1 MGRIYLVRHAQ
12 ASLLDDDY
20 DQLSPL
26 GFEQARRLGD
36 GFAARRE
43 RFDVAV
49 CGTLRRQSE
58 TARACLAQ
66 LPSPPTL
73 DVDAAFDEYGHHEL
87 FANAPEELSS
97 HAAVSARVRSSA
109 APRKDFHELVSRA
122 FDQWVSGK
130 DDTRR
135 PRTWS
140 AFRADCV
147 AAVERVARRCGS
159 GQTAIVVSSG
169 GAIASICQHLM
180 GVPDDRVAD
189 LHWVLYNA
197 SVTRLLS
204 GPGRITLST
213 FNSVAHLEAIDPA
226 AALVTYR

>member
-12 ASLLDDDY
+12 ASLLNDDY

-26 GFEQARRLGD
+26 GLEQSRQLGRW
-36 GFAARRE
+36 FAARKE

-49 CGTLRRQSE
+49 CGTLRRQSQ
-58 TARACLAQ
+58 TAHACLAQ

-73 DVDAAFDEYGHHEL
+73 GVDAAFDEYGHHEL
-87 FANAPEELSS
+87 FANAPEEMSS

-109 APRKDFHELVSRA
+109 TPRKDFHELVSRA
-122 FDQWVSGK
+122 FDEWVRGDS
-130 DDTRR
+130 DTRR
-135 PRTWS
+135 PRSW
-140 AFRADCV
+140 AVFRADCV
-147 AAVERVARRCGS
+147 AALEQVARQCGS
-159 GQTAIVVSSG
+159 GQNAIVVSSG
-169 GAIASICQHLM
+169 GVIASICQHLM

-204 GPGRITLST
+204 RPGCITLST
-213 FNSVAHLEAIDPA
+213 FNSVAHLEAGDPQ